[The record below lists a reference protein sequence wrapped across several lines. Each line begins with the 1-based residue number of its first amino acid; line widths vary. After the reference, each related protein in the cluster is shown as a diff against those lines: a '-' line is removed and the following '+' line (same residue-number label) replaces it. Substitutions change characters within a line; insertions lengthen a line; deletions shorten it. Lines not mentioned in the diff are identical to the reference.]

1 MKPKPIDE
9 EMRLSCENYSQMAED
24 FVEKKFLVSVSF
36 SGPLVP
42 LDT

>member
-9 EMRLSCENYSQMAED
+9 EMRLASENYSQMAED
-24 FVEKKFLVSVSF
+24 FVGKKFLVSVSF
-36 SGPLVP
+36 AGPLVP